1 MRTLAFP
8 CYREPA
14 LRGSAWMAATIPGSS
29 PGTLPMTPDPPPLG
43 EGNLPILPMWTNAA
57 GVADRFGGGEQRSAG
72 APPPQTVE
80 PEVDPGAAR
89 RLNTLGSASES
100 NGPAHAARGVPAE
113 NGASEPRPRA
123 RYGFPLPPRE

>member
-1 MRTLAFP
+1 
-8 CYREPA
+8 
-14 LRGSAWMAATIPGSS
+14 
-29 PGTLPMTPDPPPLG
+29 MTPDPPPLG

-80 PEVDPGAAR
+80 PEVDPSAAR

-100 NGPAHAARGVPAE
+100 NGPAHAPVACPRKAGHPSQGLERGMD
-113 NGASEPRPRA
+113 SRFPRGNDNRA
-123 RYGFPLPPRE
+123 GWHPI